1 METQYYV
8 QKTSWWIYIKIVA
21 DAIDYCDVK
30 DKGKRDIIHIGE
42 GLWIKYSDYPLNKG
56 ELFLE
61 DDLLYLIKG
70 IDIVKEQIRVNS
82 EFKETV
88 IVIKSLQY
96 SPCDFQE
103 EGLIAVMLQWSAQY
117 FQFDCPK
124 FKVDFDKLNNRYV
137 FEFEENG

>member
-21 DAIDYCDVK
+21 DAIDYYDVK
-30 DKGKRDIIHIGE
+30 DNDKENIMHIGK
-42 GLWIKYSDYPLNKG
+42 GLWIKYSDIPLIKG
-56 ELFLE
+56 ELFSE

-70 IDIVKEQIRVNS
+70 IDMVKEQIRMNS
-82 EFKETV
+82 KFKETV

-103 EGLIAVMLQWSAQY
+103 EGLIAAMLQWSAQY

-137 FEFEENG
+137 FELEENG